1 MVLRTSKSI
10 IAFYF
15 PKREL
20 MKGRTFATPAGKVNF
35 RTLRVLRKDLSLIG
49 RVAINPLPHLHLKQ
63 SARIQQKLFSE
74 N

>member
-1 MVLRTSKSI
+1 MVLRTNKSI

-15 PKREL
+15 PKKEL
-20 MKGRTFATPAGKVNF
+20 MKGRMYAIPAGKVNF
-35 RTLRVLRKDLSLIG
+35 RTLRVLRKDLFLTG

-63 SARIQQKLFSE
+63 YARIQRNLFSG